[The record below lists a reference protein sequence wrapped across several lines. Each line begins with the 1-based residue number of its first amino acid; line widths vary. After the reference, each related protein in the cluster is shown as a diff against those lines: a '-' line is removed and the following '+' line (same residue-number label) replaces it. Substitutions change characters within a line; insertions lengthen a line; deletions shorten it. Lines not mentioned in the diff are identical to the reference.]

1 MASAGLQSEVD
12 VNSSPTVGNKAG
24 QPATWTFIWVIVAVL
39 VIVGFHIRLFGR
51 AIPPSANFP

>member
-12 VNSSPTVGNKAG
+12 VNASPTVGG
-24 QPATWTFIWVIVAVL
+24 MSSSPSTWTFIWVILAVL